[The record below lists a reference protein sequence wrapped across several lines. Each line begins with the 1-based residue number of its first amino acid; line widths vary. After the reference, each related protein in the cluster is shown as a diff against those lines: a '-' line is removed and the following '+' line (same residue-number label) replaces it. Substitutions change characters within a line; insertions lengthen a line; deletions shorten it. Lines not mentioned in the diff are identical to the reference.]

1 MSNFVKILLG
11 HVKGDPGPQGKEGP
25 VGPQGPAGTP
35 GESGGSDLSTADIF
49 LAAHPIGSY
58 FISSTNTDPGKTYGG
73 SWTRIKDR
81 FIYAL
86 GDSGSPGDTGGE
98 ANVTLSLSNL
108 PPHTHTMGSHS
119 HDFGS
124 HTHSVPSHT
133 HGLGNHT
140 HGMDHTHTERGF
152 RACSRENA
160 HDYGLMYGG
169 DGFNNRVMI
178 DGGQTTTLTATDSY
192 GRELHTG
199 PSETAYLTNKTNTDA
214 ATGTTSSGGSGT
226 TGSASGSSG
235 LAGGG
240 NTGSAGNGYSHNN
253 MPPYI
258 KAYVWRRTA

>member
-49 LAAHPIGSY
+49 LAAHPVGSY
-58 FISSTNTDPGKTYGG
+58 FISSTNTDPGTTYGG

-98 ANVTLSLSNL
+98 ANVTLTLNNL
-108 PPHTHTMGSHS
+108 PSHTHTMGSHS

-124 HTHSVPSHT
+124 HTHSVPAHT
-133 HGLGNHT
+133 HGLGSHT
-140 HGMDHTHTERGF
+140 HPNSHTHDIMGMT
-152 RACSRENA
+152 ACKNENPNN
-160 HDYGLMYGG
+160 YGLMYGG
-169 DGFNNRVMI
+169 DGFDNRVIVDMPQSTVWGRDSNGNALRTSI
-178 DGGQTTTLTATDSY
+178 NGGVGSMNTK
-192 GRELHTG
+192 TG
-199 PSETAYLTNKTNTDA
+199 A
-214 ATGTTSSGGSGT
+214 ATGSTSSGGSGT

-240 NTGSAGNGYSHNN
+240 NTGSAGNGSSHNN